1 MNETYEEQTDNLLSC
16 SLLEMESKKSG
27 AETDAE
33 CSGDEGSEDEGS
45 GGGGEGSGGSGCESD
60 M

>member
-1 MNETYEEQTDNLLSC
+1 MNETYV
-16 SLLEMESKKSG
+16 MENKKSG

-33 CSGDEGSEDEGS
+33 CSGDEGS
-45 GGGGEGSGGSGCESD
+45 GGSGCESD

>member
-33 CSGDEGSEDEGS
+33 CSGDEGS